1 MAWCKTKGSLH
12 RLQIIS
18 SKWNTRKTRKL
29 YPWIFLRWTKVELKT
44 EIESNFFCF
53 VISWK
58 NIKML
63 PGRIQQYKSFILFS
77 ATNFGNSIL
86 YLCKARGPGL
96 GFEMALKIWE
106 TVQFDLKKTEAMAWW
121 ANWHWKV
128 EFNVPDLSIKTMATH
143 NLFIGGFYVQKI
155 VTILKFT
162 LTPVYFQK
170 ECIMF
175 WLL

>member
-1 MAWCKTKGSLH
+1 MKYALNKETLSLD
-12 RLQIIS
+12 LFALNKS
-18 SKWNTRKTRKL
+18 
-29 YPWIFLRWTKVELKT
+29 WIENRNWIKFFLLCHFL
-44 EIESNFFCF
+44 EIYKD
-53 VISWK
+53 VARQD
-58 NIKML
+58 
-63 PGRIQQYKSFILFS
+63 RILQYKSFILFS

-106 TVQFDLKKTEAMAWW
+106 TVQFDLKTEAMAWW

-155 VTILKFT
+155 FTILKLT

>member
-63 PGRIQQYKSFILFS
+63 PGKAGYSSTKASFFFQQQISVIRFCTFAKHVDLDWDLKWHWRFEKNSSVWLKNWSNGVMGNYKL
-77 ATNFGNSIL
+77 
-86 YLCKARGPGL
+86 
-96 GFEMALKIWE
+96 ALKSW
-106 TVQFDLKKTEAMAWW
+106 VQCSWPFDKDHGDPQPI
-121 ANWHWKV
+121 HWGLLCA
-128 EFNVPDLSIKTMATH
+128 E
-143 NLFIGGFYVQKI
+143 NLYY
-155 VTILKFT
+155 T
-162 LTPVYFQK
+162 
-170 ECIMF
+170 
-175 WLL
+175 